1 MILRQVLATL
11 ALLLHA
17 VPAQAEPLRPFVPGS
32 AEEIRRAHAGERYV
46 LALWSLT
53 CTHCAAELALLG
65 KLREKNPG
73 LILVLV
79 STDTPGDNEALRA
92 ALREHGLERTEAW
105 VFADAFTERLRYEL
119 DPRWHGELPRS
130 YLHGRD
136 GSVRAV
142 SGRLGAGELERW
154 LATQR
159 TKPEVRRTK

>member
-1 MILRQVLATL
+1 MKRHCPLAALAVLLNIAT
-11 ALLLHA
+11 
-17 VPAQAEPLRPFVPGS
+17 AQAEPLRPFVSGS
-32 AEEIRRAHAGERYV
+32 AQEIRRAHAGERYI

-65 KLREKNPG
+65 KLRKKNPG

-79 STDTPGDNEALRA
+79 STDTPEASEALQA
-92 ALREHGLERTEAW
+92 VLRQHGLERTEAW

-119 DPRWHGELPRS
+119 DPRWHGELPRN

-154 LATQR
+154 LAAQR
-159 TKPEVRRTK
+159 TKP